1 MQIIIPFVFGVINF
15 SNSEIGGKAKPFSII
30 DLIGFTTT
38 SARKKSYVIY
48 SNGSVKRAKS
58 FLFINRYPTI
68 EKGAEIIV
76 PKEVKSASSGQ
87 QIASIVGI
95 FTGTLTSLIGI
106 ITLIKATAN

>member
-1 MQIIIPFVFGVINF
+1 M
-15 SNSEIGGKAKPFSII
+15 
-30 DLIGFTTT
+30 
-38 SARKKSYVIY
+38 
-48 SNGSVKRAKS
+48 
-58 FLFINRYPTI
+58 
-68 EKGAEIIV
+68 

>member
-1 MQIIIPFVFGVINF
+1 LYP
-15 SNSEIGGKAKPFSII
+15 NSIKFISGNTFKDFISEAG
-30 DLIGFTTT
+30 GFTTT

-48 SNGSVKRAKS
+48 SNGSVKVVKK
-58 FLFINRYPTI
+58 FLFINRFPKI

-87 QIASIVGI
+87 QIVSIVGI